1 MTLPRLLAIAIAF
14 SLSACQPQSGKEAA
28 TTATPQAA
36 TRSTH
41 AITGT
46 AIYLERIQMPPGA
59 SLQVRL
65 IDNQLADT
73 PQAVLA
79 QVKLDNAA
87 GPPYAFTL
95 PYDAAKLRPDGQ
107 YGLLAGLYGPDGK
120 LWFVTDTR
128 APVVPTDNTP
138 VDLRMVRVVDDGN
151 AAAGDIRYWQCGEV
165 RIGAALNNMTDSGTD
180 RVTLSLSGRRLQ
192 LPHAVAASGAR
203 YADAAGNEF
212 WTKGDSGTLTLAGEA
227 KRDCKQTDTPSP
239 WDEARKRGVG
249 FRAVGSE
256 PGWYVEVGMGEAPAL
271 HAQLDYGA
279 RKIDIVRAQPLKG
292 GSGFSGK
299 TANGTAIELRIERK
313 PCSDAMSGERFDASA
328 ELKAGGQSYRG
339 CGAFLAD

>member
-1 MTLPRLLAIAIAF
+1 MTLPRLLAIATAL
-14 SLSACQPQSGKEAA
+14 SLCACQPQTGPETA
-28 TTATPQAA
+28 TTTTPQAA
-36 TRSTH
+36 TQSTH
-41 AITGT
+41 AITGKAT
-46 AIYLERIQMPPGA
+46 YLERIQMPPGA
-59 SLQVRL
+59 SLQVQL

-107 YGLLAGLYGPDGK
+107 YGLHAGLYGPDGK

-128 APVVPTDNTP
+128 VPVVPTDNAP
-138 VDLRMVRVVDDGN
+138 VELRMVRVADAGP
-151 AAAGDIRYWQCGEV
+151 AAAGNVGYWQCGEV
-165 RIGAALNNMTDSGTD
+165 RVGAAFDKTAD

-212 WTKGDSGTLTLAGEA
+212 WTKGDSGTLTLAGED

-239 WDEARKRGVG
+239 WDEARARRIG

-279 RKIDIVRAQPLKG
+279 RKIDIAHAHPLKG
-292 GSGFSGK
+292 GTGFSGT
-299 TANGTAIELRIERK
+299 TANGTAVELRIERK
-313 PCSDAMSGERFDASA
+313 SCSDAMSGERFDASA

-339 CGAFLAD
+339 CGAFLID